1 MHSHVL
7 IRMMNDGESILT
19 QRRVVKNHEKRTMTI
34 KFVLPFPLARCLVLP
49 QLEHTCVHDVHSAD
63 TDTIQ
68 QQQHKT

>member
-1 MHSHVL
+1 MMQNLFSHK
-7 IRMMNDGESILT
+7 GEWLRII
-19 QRRVVKNHEKRTMTI
+19 KKRTMTI
-34 KFVLPFPLARCLVLP
+34 KVVLPFPLASCLVLP